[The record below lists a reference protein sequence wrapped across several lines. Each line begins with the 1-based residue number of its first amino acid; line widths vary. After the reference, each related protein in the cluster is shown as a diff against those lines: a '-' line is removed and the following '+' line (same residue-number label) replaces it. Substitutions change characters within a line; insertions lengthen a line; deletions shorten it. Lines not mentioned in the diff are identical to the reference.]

1 MGSNI
6 VRLEQEVFFVGVGD
20 PNYVILPSDKSTPR
34 LEERNPTKHRKQ
46 GHSSRPAF
54 EIGLPCSIHPFESR
68 RTCHV
73 GGVHYV
79 GDSPSCRDRSL
90 ASRID
95 SLLAASILSRSRE
108 DFFFE
113 FNIYSAVCLS
123 NIIDTR
129 HAEVDIT

>member
-6 VRLEQEVFFVGVGD
+6 VRLEQEVSFVGVGD
-20 PNYVILPSDKSTPR
+20 PNYVILPSDKNTPR
-34 LEERNPTKHRKQ
+34 LGERSPTKHRKQ

-54 EIGLPCSIHPFESR
+54 EIGLPCSIHPFENR

-79 GDSPSCRDRSL
+79 GDSPSRRDRNF

-95 SLLAASILSRSRE
+95 SLLAASIFKKSRGFS
-108 DFFFE
+108 
-113 FNIYSAVCLS
+113 
-123 NIIDTR
+123 
-129 HAEVDIT
+129 